1 MKEADFS
8 DIQARLK
15 REGAAFAGVQVS
27 LAWNTCDDLDLHV
40 IEPSGA
46 VINYKN
52 RKSSSGGKLDI
63 DMNRD
68 DDNISMQ
75 PVENIVWPDGAAR
88 KGRYSVQVHLY
99 KRRSHYMLSVPF
111 QVMVKN
117 QGTMMRFNGQVS
129 HGKVDVTDFKV
140 HRPWVQDFGALFK
153 GTFKLSFTAL
163 NVKDKMRLKSFSTM
177 ILATLGAKNLTHFNA
192 IQLNE
197 MDRLKKLLDRIDDV
211 QNYAGERANAARV
224 LQAALGR
231 LDLQESAVRNA
242 CGSLDADAAKP
253 SLACLEFTKRL
264 TSRRRWFEKHAARV
278 ALPMGVAVTANR
290 AKGHFGRIG
299 HNGVGLVGK
308 PAAVLLA
315 AAVISKTAEAAME
328 SCDKTDK
335 DSFCASFCAQL
346 RWADS
351 SEPEARKAQLA
362 ASQRWLTNEFGCAC
376 GDASWNPA
384 KGFRTDTPTAEAGR
398 AKGTK
403 RKPDFES
410 EFAQARKHHVRALV
424 L

>member
-129 HGKVDVTDFKV
+129 HGKVDVTDFKARNSV
-140 HRPWVQDFGALFK
+140 LEHRV
-153 GTFKLSFTAL
+153 
-163 NVKDKMRLKSFSTM
+163 
-177 ILATLGAKNLTHFNA
+177 
-192 IQLNE
+192 
-197 MDRLKKLLDRIDDV
+197 
-211 QNYAGERANAARV
+211 
-224 LQAALGR
+224 
-231 LDLQESAVRNA
+231 
-242 CGSLDADAAKP
+242 C
-253 SLACLEFTKRL
+253 
-264 TSRRRWFEKHAARV
+264 
-278 ALPMGVAVTANR
+278 
-290 AKGHFGRIG
+290 
-299 HNGVGLVGK
+299 
-308 PAAVLLA
+308 
-315 AAVISKTAEAAME
+315 
-328 SCDKTDK
+328 
-335 DSFCASFCAQL
+335 FCFFQI
-346 RWADS
+346 R
-351 SEPEARKAQLA
+351 
-362 ASQRWLTNEFGCAC
+362 
-376 GDASWNPA
+376 
-384 KGFRTDTPTAEAGR
+384 PTADNR
-398 AKGTK
+398 SRMLSPKSK
-403 RKPDFES
+403 LDKP
-410 EFAQARKHHVRALV
+410 Q
-424 L
+424 